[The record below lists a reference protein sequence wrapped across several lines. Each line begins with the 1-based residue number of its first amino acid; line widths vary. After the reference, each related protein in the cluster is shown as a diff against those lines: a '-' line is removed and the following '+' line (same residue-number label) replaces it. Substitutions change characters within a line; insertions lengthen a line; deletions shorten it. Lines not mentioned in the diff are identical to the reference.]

1 MKSQSFNVDD
11 IRRVREK
18 MSARWAH
25 MTHEQICDELSAAS
39 ARADRI
45 IAKIRRKKAKAA
57 AKNAKRTPRT
67 AVTPP
72 S

>member
-1 MKSQSFNVDD
+1 MSTDTRND
-11 IRRVREK
+11 IFRIRDKLDE
-18 MSARWAH
+18 RWSH
-25 MTHEQICDELSAAS
+25 MTREEIYRDIDKANR
-39 ARADRI
+39 RADRI